1 MITSKNIVNHEIIGL
16 KAKVKNSPINGIIMD
31 ETKNTIIIRHEE
43 KDKIVPKKGHEFVLE
58 LTDGTFKVKGD
69 VITQRPFERLKRQ
82 YKVNNRWEKTLV
94 SKA

>member
-1 MITSKNIVNHEIIGL
+1 MITSKNILNHELIGL
-16 KAKVKNSPINGIIMD
+16 TAKVTNTPIEGVIMD
-31 ETKNTIIIRHEE
+31 ESKNTIIIRHEK
-43 KDKIVPKKGHEFVLE
+43 KDKRVPKKGHEFVLK
-58 LTDGTFKVKGD
+58 LTDGTFKVNGD